1 MADENIAPVIPAIG
15 VSYKATPANDREL
28 VFQTHVPQDVSLED
42 LNKLLDTFATAAN
55 RQGDRVLLIQ
65 LKNELEKH
73 EKHRRQME
81 EDVTNIARREQDQWE
96 ETGKRGPFKLSQK
109 TATAKA
115 QAEGNIK
122 RWDEE
127 IAKLKEQIQETEA
140 RAK

>member
-1 MADENIAPVIPAIG
+1 MADEKVEVVPSIG
-15 VSYKATPANDREL
+15 ISYKATPANDREI
-28 VFQTHVPQDVSLED
+28 VFQTFVPQETSPEAI
-42 LNKLLDTFATAAN
+42 NALLDKLATAAN

-73 EKHRRQME
+73 EKHRRQMK

-109 TATAKA
+109 TVTAKA